1 MPVTYELDPEAGF
14 IDVRCVGHVTL
25 EEVLVH
31 LRTIEEDPRLPER
44 LDALLDMGDQTSIP
58 ETVEL
63 REITRGLERVS
74 KTVRWRALAI
84 VARSD
89 VLFGMSRM
97 FAVFTEPLFSQL
109 NVFRERE
116 EAIRW
121 LAAARSP
128 TD

>member
-14 IDVRCVGHVTL
+14 VDVRCVGHVTL

-44 LDALLDMGDQTSIP
+44 LDALLDMGDQTSVP

-121 LAAARSP
+121 LAAAR
-128 TD
+128 TRAG

>member
-14 IDVRCVGHVTL
+14 VDVRCVGHVTL

-44 LDALLDMGDQTSIP
+44 LDALLDMGDQTSVP

>member
-14 IDVRCVGHVTL
+14 VDVRCVGHVTL
-25 EEVLVH
+25 EEVLIH

-44 LDALLDMGDQTSIP
+44 LDALLDMGDQTSVP

-84 VARSD
+84 VAQSD

-121 LAAARSP
+121 LAAARAP

>member
-14 IDVRCVGHVTL
+14 VDVRCVGHVTL
-25 EEVLVH
+25 EEVLIH

-44 LDALLDMGDQTSIP
+44 LDALLDMGDQTSVP

-121 LAAARSP
+121 LAAARAP

>member
-25 EEVLVH
+25 EEVLIH

>member
-1 MPVTYELDPEAGF
+1 MPVTYELDPVAGF
-14 IDVRCVGHVTL
+14 VDVRCVGHVTL

-44 LDALLDMGDQTSIP
+44 LDALLDMGDQTSVP

-74 KTVRWRALAI
+74 KSVRWRALAI

-116 EAIRW
+116 EAIHW
-121 LAAARSP
+121 LAAARARAG
-128 TD
+128 